1 MVHRTSYEN
10 VLLTPGPD
18 GRKHTWLMF
27 SRWAVD
33 RLTGWVGTRALWR
46 GGTGPGGV
54 LGSPPHVEGVAGSLY
69 ADSIGQDFFF
79 SSGNWNPCPCSAP
92 SDANTQAIKSPSPT
106 NPGSRSYF
114 SPVGHAGNSSHFTH
128 LNRVHLPRHSEPL
141 RLAF

>member
-1 MVHRTSYEN
+1 MAEN
-10 VLLTPGPD
+10 TPGSCSVSRLRKRPSGCGQTD
-18 GRKHTWLMF
+18 GVGGNPSPMEGRDRPWRSPWLP
-27 SRWAVD
+27 APC
-33 RLTGWVGTRALWR
+33 GR
-46 GGTGPGGV
+46 GRR
-54 LGSPPHVEGVAGSLY
+54 VAGSLY